1 MVVAIA
7 TESIFNAAFVVEQRN
22 FMFLLLVYLT
32 NNVAIMTYKC
42 LGSFFTSFRKQ
53 ILSEVR
59 KAKLLFSEQLHT
71 DDRKT
76 LKLFARKK
84 SFIQAL
90 LAQLCW
96 EAINTGPGT

>member
-42 LGSFFTSFRKQ
+42 LGSFFYKLQ
-53 ILSEVR
+53 
-59 KAKLLFSEQLHT
+59 KADFP
-71 DDRKT
+71 R
-76 LKLFARKK
+76 
-84 SFIQAL
+84 
-90 LAQLCW
+90 
-96 EAINTGPGT
+96 G